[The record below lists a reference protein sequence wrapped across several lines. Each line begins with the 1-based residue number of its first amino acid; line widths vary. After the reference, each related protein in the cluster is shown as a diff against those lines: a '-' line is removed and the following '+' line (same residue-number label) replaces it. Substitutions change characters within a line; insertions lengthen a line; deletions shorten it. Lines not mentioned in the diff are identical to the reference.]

1 MVNFSIENYSAITYD
16 NNPIHKWEGKD
27 TKPIVPGMLLGSMFS
42 AMIGSR
48 V

>member
-1 MVNFSIENYSAITYD
+1 MVNFSIENYSAITCD
-16 NNPIHKWEGKD
+16 NNPIHKWENKGN
-27 TKPIVPGMLLGSMFS
+27 KPIVPGMLLGSMFS